1 MKQYDKNSL
10 IGFALMAII
19 LIVFNT
25 FFFPEIPKEETTN
38 NTSAI
43 EEKKSLL
50 LNKELDFTAKSKAI
64 DSLEV
69 TTEQNEKYGAFASS
83 CIGQETFYT
92 IENKKTTGIK

>member
-1 MKQYDKNSL
+1 MDLLRLAFLKKIKIKMKQYDKNSL

-50 LNKELDFTAKSKAI
+50 LGRLRTNEYRKEI
-64 DSLEV
+64 M
-69 TTEQNEKYGAFASS
+69 QKYHLYLIIAGVL
-83 CIGQETFYT
+83 
-92 IENKKTTGIK
+92 